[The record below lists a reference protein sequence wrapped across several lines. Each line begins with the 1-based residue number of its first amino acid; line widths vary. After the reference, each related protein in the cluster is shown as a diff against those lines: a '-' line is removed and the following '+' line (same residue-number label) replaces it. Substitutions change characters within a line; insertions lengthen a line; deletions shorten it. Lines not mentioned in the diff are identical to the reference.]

1 MLVKT
6 KIEEKAQKIYKDECE
21 KRKKLK
27 CFNQKKKKKKKKK
40 YKIKIKRKWYIDI
53 LQQTRILFKLRTG
66 MINVRNNVKNKYVET

>member
-27 CFNQKKKKKKKKK
+27 CFTQKKTTKKQKTKK
-40 YKIKIKRKWYIDI
+40 
-53 LQQTRILFKLRTG
+53 T
-66 MINVRNNVKNKYVET
+66 

>member
-27 CFNQKKKKKKKKK
+27 CFNQKKKTKKKQK
-40 YKIKIKRKWYIDI
+40 
-53 LQQTRILFKLRTG
+53 T
-66 MINVRNNVKNKYVET
+66 KNKKNVNDTQIYCNKQEYYLN

>member
-27 CFNQKKKKKKKKK
+27 CFTQKKTTKKQKTKK
-40 YKIKIKRKWYIDI
+40 
-53 LQQTRILFKLRTG
+53 TR
-66 MINVRNNVKNKYVET
+66 MIHRNTATNKNII

>member
-27 CFNQKKKKKKKKK
+27 CFNQKKKNKKKA
-40 YKIKIKRKWYIDI
+40 
-53 LQQTRILFKLRTG
+53 
-66 MINVRNNVKNKYVET
+66 KNKKQKKRE

>member
-27 CFNQKKKKKKKKK
+27 CFTQKKK
-40 YKIKIKRKWYIDI
+40 
-53 LQQTRILFKLRTG
+53 QQ
-66 MINVRNNVKNKYVET
+66 KNKKQKTKKT

>member
-27 CFNQKKKKKKKKK
+27 CFNQKKNNKK
-40 YKIKIKRKWYIDI
+40 
-53 LQQTRILFKLRTG
+53 T
-66 MINVRNNVKNKYVET
+66 KNKKTKKT

>member
-40 YKIKIKRKWYIDI
+40 K
-53 LQQTRILFKLRTG
+53 
-66 MINVRNNVKNKYVET
+66 KNTK

>member
-27 CFNQKKKKKKKKK
+27 CFNQKKKKKKKK
-40 YKIKIKRKWYIDI
+40 I
-53 LQQTRILFKLRTG
+53 Q
-66 MINVRNNVKNKYVET
+66 NKNKT